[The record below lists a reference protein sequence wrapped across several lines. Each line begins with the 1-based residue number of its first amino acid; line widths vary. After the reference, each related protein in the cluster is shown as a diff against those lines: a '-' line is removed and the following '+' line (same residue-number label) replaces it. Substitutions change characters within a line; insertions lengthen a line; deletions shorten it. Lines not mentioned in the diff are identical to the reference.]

1 MAGKRMLTARMKEG
15 MILDDDVYTSEEQL
29 LIPKGTALTQE
40 IIAAL
45 KEHSVF
51 AARIRVG
58 EDGKTPVTEAE
69 VKEEAKE
76 QEEATEQELQE
87 PLPEAP
93 KALENMQYYE
103 KVRETE
109 EFKVFNEAFVQTV
122 DSLKDTFNHAVMN
135 NEEIDS
141 DQILG
146 EVENVVSKSRNSL
159 HILDMLQCMKGYD
172 DMTYVHCLNVAI
184 LSNLIARTAIHD
196 ISKKD
201 LDALTLAGLL
211 HDIGKIMIPDEV
223 LQKEGKLTPQEFN
236 LVKTH
241 VLQGNNILKNKGMEK
256 RVTEAVMRHHE
267 RCDGSGYP
275 GGYSADK
282 ISPFAKIL
290 AIADTFDAMTSKRPY
305 RDEICPFKVIH
316 MFEREAI
323 EKYDAEF
330 VVPFLHAIVQA
341 YMNTEVELSNG
352 KRGKVVM
359 INKND
364 LSRPIVKI
372 GSFYCDLSK
381 EKDVYIDKMVV

>member
-256 RVTEAVMRHHE
+256 R
-267 RCDGSGYP
+267 
-275 GGYSADK
+275 
-282 ISPFAKIL
+282 
-290 AIADTFDAMTSKRPY
+290 
-305 RDEICPFKVIH
+305 
-316 MFEREAI
+316 
-323 EKYDAEF
+323 
-330 VVPFLHAIVQA
+330 
-341 YMNTEVELSNG
+341 
-352 KRGKVVM
+352 
-359 INKND
+359 
-364 LSRPIVKI
+364 
-372 GSFYCDLSK
+372 
-381 EKDVYIDKMVV
+381 